1 MENKLNT
8 QPNMADPDAFYAALT
23 ELHRGLEPEESERV
37 NARLVLLL
45 SNHIGNF
52 DVLKEAMDIA
62 SDLSCDKD

>member
-8 QPNMADPDAFYAALT
+8 QPNMADPDAFYAELT
-23 ELHRGLEPEESERV
+23 KAHRGLEPEQSERL

-52 DVLKEAMDIA
+52 DVLKEALDIA
-62 SDLSCDKD
+62 SDLSSSQN